1 MAKCLVVR
9 LGWLAGVILLTG
21 LLLLAIEVDGSTW
34 TVRESSVPGGRA
46 GFVTCATAVDCETS
60 PPDRLRSA
68 WMTAC

>member
-34 TVRESSVPGGRA
+34 TVRESGAPEGHA
-46 GFVTCATAVDCETS
+46 GFVTCATAVDCATP